1 MMNGRKESFR
11 VEVVYALPA
20 EQVLLVL
27 EVEAATT
34 VGEVIQRSGIMD
46 RFPGIGEIPGEV
58 GIFGKRVAL
67 SATVDDGDRIEIYRP
82 LTANPK
88 EARRLRARLAPGRK
102 SPARRK

>member
-1 MMNGRKESFR
+1 MNKGRKGSLR

-20 EQVLLVL
+20 EQALLVL
-27 EVEAATT
+27 EVEDATT
-34 VGEVIQRSGIMD
+34 VGEVIQRSLIMD
-46 RFPGIGEIPGEV
+46 RFPGIGEIPGHV

-67 SATVDDGDRIEIYRP
+67 SATVRDGDRIEIYRP

-88 EARRLRARLAPGRK
+88 EARRLRARLEPGRK